1 MDSFASVAA
10 KLLGERIRE
19 QRESRELSQEDVAH
33 MAAMHVSNFGKIE
46 RGLSNPSLH
55 TLLRIASVLEVDPG
69 VLIAGLSGDMVT
81 DRPHKLTAAELIR
94 AREK

>member
-1 MDSFASVAA
+1 MDSLASAA
-10 KLLGERIRE
+10 AQVLGSRLRER
-19 QRESRELSQEDVAH
+19 RESLELSQEDVAH
-33 MAAMHVSNFGKIE
+33 MSAMHVSNYGKIE

-81 DRPHKLTAAELIR
+81 SRPHKLTAAELIK
-94 AREK
+94 ARQK

>member
-1 MDSFASVAA
+1 MDTFASVAA
-10 KLLGERIRE
+10 KLLGERIRD
-19 QRESRELSQEDVAH
+19 QREARELSQEDVAH

-55 TLLRIASVLEVDPG
+55 TILRIASVLEVDPG

-81 DRPHKLTAAELIR
+81 PKPHKITAAELIR
-94 AREK
+94 ARDS

>member
-1 MDSFASVAA
+1 MDSLASAA
-10 KLLGERIRE
+10 AQVLGSRLRER
-19 QRESRELSQEDVAH
+19 RESLELSQEDVAH
-33 MAAMHVSNFGKIE
+33 MSAMHVSNYGKIE

-81 DRPHKLTAAELIR
+81 SRPHKLTAAELIK
-94 AREK
+94 ARKG

>member
-1 MDSFASVAA
+1 MDSLASVAA
-10 KLLGERIRE
+10 QVLGSRLRER
-19 QRESRELSQEDVAH
+19 RESLELSQEDVAH
-33 MAAMHVSNFGKIE
+33 MSAMHVSNYGKIE

-81 DRPHKLTAAELIR
+81 SRPHKLTAAELIK
-94 AREK
+94 ARKG